1 MTKPKLIRR
10 MFYLSPEADKKLVDI
25 SKQVNLSKNKVVN
38 QFILNFEIEKKG
50 KLLKRLFG
58 L

>member
-1 MTKPKLIRR
+1 